1 MANGISGSD
10 IRRGLSSF
18 LTGTPRSELE
28 RRDMERDRA
37 RVSDLGNNQETALNS
52 MVQSATQLKQ
62 IQDPQQKLA
71 FLQRNKQQL
80 SDAGIDTG
88 YITQAEALIGSGLPD
103 DLIKLEKITDHTIQ
117 VGQQLR
123 SGQSGIKSSA
133 PIEITNPET
142 GERVRGIESFNPNT
156 GSTSFTPVE
165 LPEGFELSRETAKAK
180 RDAEVE
186 ATIDQEKGKLIAKQ
200 RQTIST
206 EINKGARAS
215 RRQLPR
221 INKLLEGLELV
232 ETGALANAKLL
243 LGPFIPGVDP
253 TNEQATQAQM
263 NSLVLDIIGRFPGS
277 VSDAETAFAKQTTA
291 NLGFTPEANKLILNH
306 AKQAMNDLIDE
317 ESQFKEFKEGG
328 GTAEDFEFKAVR
340 APQPLFS
347 QTLGREITEQDID
360 DTAKA
365 RGITR
370 DQVIEKLGVR

>member
-10 IRRGLSSF
+10 VRRSIAAF

-28 RRDMERDRA
+28 RRDVEAERQ
-37 RVSDLGNNQETALNS
+37 RVSNFSERESAALES
-52 MVQSATQLKQ
+52 ISQGATQLKL

-71 FLQRNKQQL
+71 FLQQRKQELLTAKLPTGDTDQAISMINAGDFTGLEQL
-80 SDAGIDTG
+80 TD
-88 YITQAEALIGSGLPD
+88 QA
-103 DLIKLEKITDHTIQ
+103 IQ
-117 VGQQLR
+117 IGQQLR
-123 SGQSGIKSSA
+123 SKGGGIKSFA
-133 PIEITNPET
+133 PVETVNPET
-142 GERVRGIESFNPNT
+142 GERVLSIPTLDPTT
-156 GSTSFTPVE
+156 GLTSFKPVE
-165 LPEGFELSRETAKAK
+165 LPDNFELSRETAKAK
-180 RDAEVE
+180 RDAEVA
-186 ATIDQEKGKLIAKQ
+186 ATIASEQGKLVAKQ

-206 EINKGARAS
+206 EINKGARSS

-221 INKLLEGLELV
+221 INKLLEGLDLV
-232 ETGALANAKLL
+232 ETGAFANAKLL

-328 GTAEDFEFKAVR
+328 GNAEDFEFKAVR

-347 QTLGREITEQDID
+347 QTLGREITDQDID
-360 DTAKA
+360 DTAKT

-370 DQVIEKLGVR
+370 EQVIEKLGIR